1 MTTIN
6 ISTPVPLVQD
16 VRAIFADAGFV
27 FAEGELKST
36 GQKRVFGTVEGCTLE
51 IVGEPEVAWATM
63 VAVMAPDNLELAK
76 KNGIR
81 LFALGG
87 ALIGKRGAEWAKR
100 MLVEA
105 NNHRA
110 AGGVKIRDTLL
121 GWRLTMVVS
130 FRKSTITLKVQRG
143 RG

>member
-6 ISTPVPLVQD
+6 ISTPVPLMQEVH
-16 VRAIFADAGFV
+16 AIFADAGFV

-36 GQKRVFGTVEGCTLE
+36 GQPRVFGVVEGCTLE
-51 IVGEPEVAWATM
+51 IVGDPEIAWATM
-63 VAVMAPDNLELAK
+63 VAVIAPDNLELAN

-87 ALIGKRGAEWAKR
+87 ALIGRRGAEWAKR

-105 NNHRA
+105 NKHRS
-110 AGGVKIRDTLL
+110 AGRVKIGDSLL
-121 GWRLTMVVS
+121 GWRLMMVVN
-130 FRKSTITLKVQRG
+130 FQKSTITLKIQRG
-143 RG
+143 K